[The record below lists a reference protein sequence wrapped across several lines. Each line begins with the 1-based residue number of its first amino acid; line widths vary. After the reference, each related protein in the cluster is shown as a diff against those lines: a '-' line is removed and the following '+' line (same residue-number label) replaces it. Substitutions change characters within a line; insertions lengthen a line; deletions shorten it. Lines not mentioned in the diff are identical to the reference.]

1 MASRKSD
8 TQRPID
14 FETAFKELEKRV
26 QLLEKEDLP
35 LKQAL
40 KTFEEGIA
48 LVRFCTQS
56 LNAAEQRLQELTETA
71 SKEVVLKDL
80 DMTKFLNNTGNQ
92 QP

>member
-1 MASRKSD
+1 
-8 TQRPID
+8 
-14 FETAFKELEKRV
+14 V

-35 LKQAL
+35 LEQAL

-48 LVRFCTQS
+48 LVHFCTQS